1 MSPDPDQSGRPDPSH
16 RTVRIGDSERDNA
29 LSILAVHFADGRL
42 SLTEY
47 DERCRD
53 AAAALT
59 RDELDVLFTDLPV
72 LPNQQAGAAGAPG
85 SDLTVYS
92 AGEIAEQHRRGSRPR
107 AGIMGLATIG
117 AFGAGLVFDAPA
129 VLLIIPVVFIL
140 LYVIKIG
147 PESWHTPS
155 PEALERSRVRKQR
168 REHQLELEERAHTQQ
183 LELEDRKAQRK
194 LKQSEM
200 GTEAMDLAQRA
211 MKGATG
217 MFKGRGRGGR
227 GTGQ

>member
-1 MSPDPDQSGRPDPSH
+1 
-16 RTVRIGDSERDNA
+16 
-29 LSILAVHFADGRL
+29 
-42 SLTEY
+42 
-47 DERCRD
+47 
-53 AAAALT
+53 
-59 RDELDVLFTDLPV
+59 
-72 LPNQQAGAAGAPG
+72 
-85 SDLTVYS
+85 
-92 AGEIAEQHRRGSRPR
+92 
-107 AGIMGLATIG
+107 MGLATIG